1 MILFRLK
8 QQWHVDG
15 TKGEKDLFEEE
26 SAEPGEVFDGKDTLA
41 KKYYDES
48 WKEDASTEK
57 LF

>member
-1 MILFRLK
+1 MALMRSCHPIFT
-8 QQWHVDG
+8 Q
-15 TKGEKDLFEEE
+15 GEKDLFEEE